1 MSRRL
6 FSDYFPFSCPRFLS
20 SSVLGVCPQAISD
33 LENSSKDLAADLK
46 DLYISS
52 VKEVEVGAG
61 KKALLVFVPFRLHK
75 KFQKI
80 NSRIVRELE
89 KKFANKHV
97 LFIAQRTIM
106 SKSVR
111 YFSLVILPC
120 MTACSVSWFN
130 RCPLRI

>member
-1 MSRRL
+1 M
-6 FSDYFPFSCPRFLS
+6 FVF
-20 SSVLGVCPQAISD
+20 VCLQALSD

-111 YFSLVILPC
+111 HFRRFCHFLVQ
-120 MTACSVSWFN
+120 VFN
-130 RCPLRI
+130 AWKCQPVHVDLCG